1 MFNRTPFNRTAHNRS
16 ASLTF
21 RWSATVHGETESSGL
36 ISLEFRLNGSAD
48 AVSQGAAT
56 LVCVLLPSALA
67 EAEAVALGDY
77 IRTRFLETVAHAES
91 EAHGTQVSVYE
102 LITIVLND
110 LNMKAGDLLVID
122 TEHMT
127 VTLNGINVV
136 DKIPDDSGFFD
147 LNSGDNQITIS
158 DAGKV
163 DVTILWKDRWL

>member
-91 EAHGTQVSVYE
+91 DAHGTQVSVYE

-110 LNMKAGDLLVID
+110 LNMKA
-122 TEHMT
+122 
-127 VTLNGINVV
+127 
-136 DKIPDDSGFFD
+136 
-147 LNSGDNQITIS
+147 
-158 DAGKV
+158 
-163 DVTILWKDRWL
+163 